1 MLPASDVRWNECGW
15 VANRWCELLPLD
27 TDLQLQLL
35 EQPAPCCG
43 WSWSPMRW
51 SALALCDTH
60 KNSSLRLFCKQLK
73 VISI

>member
-35 EQPAPCCG
+35 ETA
-43 WSWSPMRW
+43 SP
-51 SALALCDTH
+51 L
-60 KNSSLRLFCKQLK
+60 LRLEL
-73 VISI
+73 VTDALERAGIV